1 MDAIRRLCVVSKT
14 FSLEVTTC
22 LPAVRSRAPLSA
34 PITLNSSVRGEQE
47 GASGSAVL
55 QLGLHP
61 ASHVPSLQL
70 RWGSAP
76 TRSVPHPRPG
86 LRGSV
91 VTQGLIPC
99 GQRRLA
105 DAHPTHG
112 RPAIADRGRD
122 SSLGAGW
129 GRGQDGLGKVI
140 RDWHSWEEGVNWIRG
155 RGESISKLGP
165 EWLRKLRI
173 FWQNFPWMISFSF
186 QP

>member
-70 RWGSAP
+70 R
-76 TRSVPHPRPG
+76 
-86 LRGSV
+86 
-91 VTQGLIPC
+91 
-99 GQRRLA
+99 
-105 DAHPTHG
+105 
-112 RPAIADRGRD
+112 
-122 SSLGAGW
+122 
-129 GRGQDGLGKVI
+129 
-140 RDWHSWEEGVNWIRG
+140 
-155 RGESISKLGP
+155 
-165 EWLRKLRI
+165 
-173 FWQNFPWMISFSF
+173 
-186 QP
+186 